1 MKMAGSETFKLFIG
15 AFNLLSITRT
25 QNGAVIAD
33 ITYGE
38 HPAGVISY
46 TPTGYMAAVLTA
58 TDPELRPQE
67 LTLPAQS
74 NQSVTDWAEVG
85 EHTLAYSGPFH
96 FSKINSFDSRK
107 GEVIH
112 GPLLTA
118 TLPRFVGSLQTRQFE
133 FSEDNKFLTLI
144 GNLGEGVVDT
154 LVWQRLEHND
164 VFNQTSFS

>member
-1 MKMAGSETFKLFIG
+1 MKMAAHDSLKLFVG
-15 AFNLLSITRT
+15 AFNLLNITRT
-25 QNGAVIAD
+25 QNDAVIAD

-46 TPTGYMAAVLTA
+46 TPTGYMSAVLTS
-58 TDPELRPQE
+58 TDPDLRPQA
-67 LTLPAQS
+67 LTLPAQA

-85 EHTLAYSGPFH
+85 EHTLAYAGPFH
-96 FSKINSFDSRK
+96 FSRIDSSDGRK

-112 GPLLTA
+112 GPLITA

-144 GNLGEGVVDT
+144 GNLGSGVIDT

-164 VFNQTSFS
+164 VFNRTSTT

>member
-1 MKMAGSETFKLFIG
+1 MKMAAHNSFKLFIG
-15 AFNLLSITRT
+15 AFNLLNITRT
-25 QNGAVIAD
+25 QNDAIIAD

-46 TPTGYMAAVLTA
+46 TPTGYMSAVLTA

-67 LTLPAQS
+67 LTLPAQT
-74 NQSVTDWAEVG
+74 NQSVTEWAEVG
-85 EHTLAYSGPFH
+85 EHTLAYSGPFR
-96 FSKINSFDSRK
+96 FSRIDSNDGKK

-118 TLPRFVGSLQTRQFE
+118 TLPRFVGSLQKRQFE

-144 GNLGEGVVDT
+144 GNLGNGVVDT
-154 LVWQRLEHND
+154 LVWQRLEQND
-164 VFNQTSFS
+164 VFNQTTTS